1 MAALLYAPVFSVVT
15 RRFPHDFRRAIITLT
30 FLGGLASTVFLPLTA
45 SLIHGL
51 GWRQALMWLA
61 LTQWVV
67 CAPLHFYCL
76 RHAPPAVKA
85 ESMSGNAL
93 PKQRSHHV
101 WSAPFL
107 LIAVRTYALTAAR
120 NCGFKCSL
128 PGMKP
133 VTKAATTWVNNSV
146 FHW

>member
-1 MAALLYAPVFSVVT
+1 MTFVALSSRSL
-15 RRFPHDFRRAIITLT
+15 
-30 FLGGLASTVFLPLTA
+30 FLGGLASTVFIPLTA

-107 LIAVRTYALTAAR
+107 LIAVFIVLMMGVTVALPAHTI
-120 NCGFKCSL
+120 SL
-128 PGMKP
+128 LRENGLEE
-133 VTKAATTWVNNSV
+133 TWVPSRCRA
-146 FHW
+146 

>member
-1 MAALLYAPVFSVVT
+1 MPY
-15 RRFPHDFRRAIITLT
+15 DKD
-30 FLGGLASTVFLPLTA
+30 G
-45 SLIHGL
+45 
-51 GWRQALMWLA
+51 

-107 LIAVRTYALTAAR
+107 LIAVFIVLMMGVTVALPAHMI
-120 NCGFKCSL
+120 SL
-128 PGMKP
+128 LRENGLEE
-133 VTKAATTWVNNSV
+133 TWVPSRCRA
-146 FHW
+146 